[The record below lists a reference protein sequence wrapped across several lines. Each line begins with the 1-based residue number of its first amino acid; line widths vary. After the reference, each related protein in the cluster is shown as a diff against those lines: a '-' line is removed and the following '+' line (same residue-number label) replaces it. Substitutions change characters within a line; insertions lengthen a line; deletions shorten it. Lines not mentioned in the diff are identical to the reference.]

1 MGRTITQIQ
10 NSLIDNLVAYAA
22 TLGITIN
29 PNDWVYVPGNISET
43 DYKLL
48 LLNTVASGEAFNEQV
63 QDLFLIQSESL
74 IASAQPQTGAWFRFQ
89 MLMFQFNST
98 TPQIPQ
104 IQPSTTSAPLSIIW
118 NPVNPSYRVIAFC
131 SVIYGS
137 AGRCIIKVAAIS
149 GGLPVDLETAYPGSL
164 AAALSFV
171 NLIAAPG
178 ISYTVQ
184 SGNSDWLFLQI
195 DLYYIGVYSAVIF
208 NSVSNAITAFLNTIP
223 FNGVFKLSS
232 LEEAILA
239 VAGVDDLDFIN
250 VAARPDYNSLS
261 GGTTTSFGTILQEF
275 LVSNGTENS
284 REYQTNA
291 GYIAVENGTSS
302 GTPSPVPN
310 SKLSD
315 YRVGSSGVLNLN
327 CIAI

>member
-1 MGRTITQIQ
+1 MARSIIEIQ
-10 NSLIDNLVAYAA
+10 NSLIDDLVSYAA
-22 TLGITIN
+22 GIGITIN
-29 PNDWVYVPGNISET
+29 PNDWKLVPGNISET

-63 QDLFLIQSESL
+63 QDLFTSQNETL
-74 IASAQPQTGAWFRFQ
+74 IAASQPQTGAWFRFQ
-89 MLMFQFNST
+89 MLMFQFNAT

-104 IQPSTTSAPLSIIW
+104 IQPSTTSAPLSVIW
-118 NPVNPSYRVIAFC
+118 NPVIASYRVIAFC

-137 AGRCIIKVAAIS
+137 AGRCLIKVAALS
-149 GGLPVDLETAYPGSL
+149 GGVPADLDTIAGSGAL
-164 AAALSFV
+164 AAATSFV

-178 ISYTVQ
+178 INYIIT
-184 SGNSDWLFLQI
+184 SGKSDWLFLQI

-232 LEEAILA
+232 LEEAILS

-250 VAARPDYNSLS
+250 VAARPDVSYPGSAITTW
-261 GGTTTSFGTILQEF
+261 GTTLQQYM
-275 LVSNGTENS
+275 VTNKTENIIQ
-284 REYQTNA
+284 YQTNA
-291 GYIAVENGTSS
+291 GYIAVENGTSTGGS
-302 GTPSPVPN
+302 ISN

-315 YRVGSSGVLNLN
+315 FRVGSSGVLNLN